1 MLATSTCLKPWA
13 PQCSS
18 YRMTA
23 SFLVMLGQVAFLS
36 SGKGIK
42 GPSFQVPSSSII
54 SSYFPVCLPMPRA
67 PSLRPVRRAS
77 DPYPID
83 LIRPFLRATSSII
96 DSLMAS
102 EGGFD
107 DQPQPNLFGSQ
118 DFPIIIVDPEADIP
132 APPAQPPLL
141 APVPVTSSSFRFLS
155 PEFHPDSP
163 RGPPHPDSPVFRPAS
178 PPFLIGNPGTIDR
191 APVCFSVIVFHRC
204 LGANPST
211 CVSS

>member
-1 MLATSTCLKPWA
+1 MTWRTPKKNRAEKNHASYVDLLEAVGPTMQLLSNDGVL
-13 PQCSS
+13 SS
-18 YRMTA
+18 HA
-23 SFLVMLGQVAFLS
+23 LL

-54 SSYFPVCLPMPRA
+54 SPYFPVCLPMPQA

-77 DPYPID
+77 NPYPID
-83 LIRPFLRATSSII
+83 LIRLFLRATSSMI

-132 APPAQPPLL
+132 VPPAQPPLL

-155 PEFHPDSP
+155 PEFHLDSP

-178 PPFLIGNPGTIDR
+178 PPFLIGNPGTID
-191 APVCFSVIVFHRC
+191 
-204 LGANPST
+204 
-211 CVSS
+211 